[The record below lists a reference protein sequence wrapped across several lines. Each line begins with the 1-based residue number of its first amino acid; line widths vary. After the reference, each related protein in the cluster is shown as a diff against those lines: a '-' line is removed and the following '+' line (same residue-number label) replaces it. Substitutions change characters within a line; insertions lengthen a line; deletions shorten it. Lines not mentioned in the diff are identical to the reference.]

1 MADGSVPGAALF
13 KNLYTCSVGEMANVV
28 RNSHASHGAYAPIA
42 INPSTFH
49 QAART
54 EIVEPGRL
62 EVRERLFYAELDK
75 ILLSADNNGAPLIGD
90 AKVVQD
96 EEAPSRVKQSD
107 PEVDLEQ
114 LLLSRLAGEC
124 VYRSRKR

>member
-1 MADGSVPGAALF
+1 M
-13 KNLYTCSVGEMANVV
+13 
-28 RNSHASHGAYAPIA
+28 
-42 INPSTFH
+42 
-49 QAART
+49 
-54 EIVEPGRL
+54 

-90 AKVVQD
+90 AKAVQD